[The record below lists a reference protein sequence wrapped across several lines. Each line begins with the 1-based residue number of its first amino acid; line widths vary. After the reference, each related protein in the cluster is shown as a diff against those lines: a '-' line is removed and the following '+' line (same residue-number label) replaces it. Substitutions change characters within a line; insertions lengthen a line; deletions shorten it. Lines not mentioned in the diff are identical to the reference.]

1 MKLNHLSL
9 SVCISLRAD
18 LGSVG
23 TGGYL
28 GGLKKENTTVNVKN
42 SAAGVVTGA
51 CPRERGLRS

>member
-9 SVCISLRAD
+9 SVCVSLRAD

-23 TGGYL
+23 PRGYL
-28 GGLKKENTTVNVKN
+28 GGLKKENTIVNVKT

-51 CPRERGLRS
+51 CPRERGLTS